1 MVYEDMLPHYLALG
15 VDYNTFMECN
25 PYELRAYDRA
35 FKIKKEIQDYR
46 DWTMGQYMMS
56 AVSTVLS
63 HMIDKH
69 SNAKYIEK
77 PIHSD
82 GNSLSDDPEAN
93 ERLAVAEMEQFIAVL
108 HQQGDLPETQI
119 NL

>member
-1 MVYEDMLPHYLALG
+1 MVYEDMLPHYLAIG
-15 VDYNTFMECN
+15 VDYNTFMERN
-25 PYELRAYDRA
+25 PYELRAYDKA
-35 FKIKKEIQDYR
+35 FKIKRGIEDSR

-56 AVSTVLS
+56 AINTVLS
-63 HMIDKH
+63 HMMDKH

-77 PIHSD
+77 PIYSED
-82 GNSLSDDPEAN
+82 RALSDDPEAN

-108 HQQGDLPETQI
+108 TQQGDLPETKI